1 MVSKTC
7 QAIFAVCCALS
18 FIAGCGGNGS
28 SSSIPPGPP
37 PEYKIIDLEPG
48 AGRAPQPGDRITVNY
63 TGWLYDPSKP
73 DNKGKQFDTSIGRE
87 PFTFTLRAGQ
97 VISGWDMG
105 FDTLKLGG
113 KRRLIIPPHLGYG
126 AEGTPG
132 GPIPPNSALVFEMQL
147 LDIKPK

>member
-1 MVSKTC
+1 MKANYRYASVTVLFSL
-7 QAIFAVCCALS
+7 AFV
-18 FIAGCGGNGS
+18 AGCGGDRS
-28 SSSIPPGPP
+28 SSTMPPGPQ
-37 PEYKIIDLEPG
+37 PEFKIIDLTPG
-48 AGRAPQPGDRITVNY
+48 AGASPHAGDHITVNY

-97 VISGWDMG
+97 VISGWDMA
-105 FDTLKLGG
+105 FDDMKLGG
-113 KRRLIIPPHLGYG
+113 KRRLIVPAHLGYG